1 MYVSQ
6 ITTLRHS
13 GIKGSSRSMLSDVN
27 ISFLVHLLWLLTP
40 CHMYSFSDEVNLLT
54 AIFPASYDRY
64 IRPGEN
70 RSAPL
75 QVNVTFYFKSIK
87 EFDES
92 ISKFSVTGALG
103 VFWVDH
109 RLTWDPNTYG
119 GDLDTTV
126 VPQKRVWIP
135 FLVNMLMYE
144 KLEEIGNSEMNVR
157 VDSNGKLTWVSPNIF
172 ESTCDADLSYY
183 PFDSQ
188 TCSLRFYAPGFKLN
202 ELDLTP
208 MRNTMDFSEYSENAL
223 WKVVETNIYTTTNNL
238 NLQEIVMTVKMKRRS
253 VYYISSLVLPV
264 ALLSF
269 LQLSVYIMPPQ
280 CGERVGFATTVLL
293 AVAVYLT
300 LIQEKLPEG
309 SEPSVSFLS
318 YKLLGD
324 FMVGVLIT
332 VGVVV
337 GLRFYNREE
346 DKAIPNYLKRFHK
359 IILGGGFCQN
369 RNNRKVA
376 WNDKDTR
383 DATEKELKSVPQEE
397 TPRSPLTWC
406 DIGMATDRFCLM
418 MFGFVLLNCNIVYI
432 IVISSI

>member
-1 MYVSQ
+1 MKAVLNLFIFLNVWSPSQMY
-6 ITTLRHS
+6 T
-13 GIKGSSRSMLSDVN
+13 
-27 ISFLVHLLWLLTP
+27 
-40 CHMYSFSDEVNLLT
+40 FSDEVSLQT
-54 AIFPASYDRY
+54 MIFPASYDRY

-70 RSAPL
+70 RSTPL

-92 ISKFSVTGALG
+92 ISKFSITGALS
-103 VFWVDH
+103 VDWVDH

-119 GDLDTTV
+119 GDLYSIV
-126 VPQKRVWIP
+126 VPQKKVWVP
-135 FLVNMLMYE
+135 FLVNMLMYDAIA
-144 KLEEIGNSEMNVR
+144 EIGHNDMNLRIENDGLV
-157 VDSNGKLTWVSPNIF
+157 SWVVPNLF

-183 PFDSQ
+183 PFDTQ
-188 TCSLRFYAPGFKLN
+188 TCILRFYLPGF
-202 ELDLTP
+202 TP
-208 MRNTMDFSEYSENAL
+208 LEVLFKTPKQTMDMSEYSDNAL
-223 WKVVETNIYTTTNNL
+223 WQVTETKLHTTTNNL
-238 NLQEIVMTVKMKRRS
+238 QLQEVVMSVKMKRRP
-253 VYYISSLVLPV
+253 VYYISSLILPV
-264 ALLSF
+264 AFLSF
-269 LQLSVYIMPPQ
+269 LQLVVFWMPPE

-359 IILGGGFCQN
+359 IVVGKSFCECKKKQKKVSFEDSETF
-369 RNNRKVA
+369 RNTQAVN
-376 WNDKDTR
+376 
-383 DATEKELKSVPQEE
+383 ELKDNLVSEN
-397 TPRSPLTWC
+397 LTWR
-406 DIGMATDRFCLM
+406 DIGIATDRFCLV
-418 MFGFVLLNCNIVYI
+418 MFGFVLLNCNVVYI
-432 IVISSI
+432 IVIASFY